1 MSIFLILLP
10 NQVFCQKLTKLLT
23 ISASGNPLQFF
34 QFSTGQQKT
43 KEHFLKF
50 CSKLSL
56 LSKVNQTVD
65 YKSFRKCTFVFL
77 VFQGRTKTNEHFS
90 KFASKS
96 SFLSKVNQIVDY
108 KCFRKS
114 SFVFLVFQG
123 RTKTNDHF
131 SKFASKSSFLSKVNQ
146 IVDCQ
151 CFRKST
157 VVFAVFHG
165 RTTAYMFQHIS
176 ESLLTA

>member
-1 MSIFLILLP
+1 MRFCFTSLSRP
-10 NQVFCQKLTKLLT
+10 NKNT
-23 ISASGNPLQFF
+23 
-34 QFSTGQQKT
+34 
-43 KEHFLKF
+43 
-50 CSKLSL
+50 
-56 LSKVNQTVD
+56 
-65 YKSFRKCTFVFL
+65 Y
-77 VFQGRTKTNEHFS
+77 FS
-90 KFASKS
+90 KFAWKS
-96 SFLSKVNQIVDY
+96 SFLSKGNQIVDY

-131 SKFASKSSFLSKVNQ
+131 SKFVSKSSFLSKVNQ

-176 ESLLTA
+176 ESLLTAWMVGLTRYFLPDGPGHVTPPRPTSPLLVTDARHHTKKTLSIYI